1 MARPLEFGLNRFDW
15 TSTEAFAADVR
26 RAEDLGFGY
35 ALIPWNPLSRPDPY
49 MQLAVAAGQTSRI
62 RLGLLLDNPV
72 LHHPA
77 TSASSIAT
85 LDEISGGRALL
96 TYGIGD
102 TAVRWLGLPPAR
114 MSELGA
120 ATVLAK
126 RLLAGEEVEVGAAR
140 PARLRHARPVPV
152 WIAAGGPKTIEMAGG
167 VADGVF
173 LRVGRHPENL
183 RTAMAGLRRGAMAA
197 GRDPDDIGIGLI
209 LHTVTSDDP
218 AEIRPTARS
227 MAAGFYEYSPALFEI
242 PGLPWNGP
250 AVDALKKQVYPDFH
264 HAPDLAASGN
274 LVDFLDHETAVSFAL
289 SGTTHDIATQLRQAI
304 EIIGR
309 ADIVVPHPVPMPKP
323 GEPVARALRSA
334 PAGADYKTWF
344 ATEVMPLL
352 RRPPPTT
359 SDPAE

>member
-1 MARPLEFGLNRFDW
+1 MENNIGFGLNRFDW
-15 TSTEAFAADVR
+15 TSTEAFADDVK
-26 RAEDLGFGY
+26 RAEELGFSH

-49 MQLAVAAGQTSRI
+49 MQLAVAAGRTSRI

-77 TSASSIAT
+77 ASASSIAT
-85 LDEISGGRALL
+85 LDEIAGGRALL

-102 TAVRWLGLPPAR
+102 TAVRWLGLHPAR
-114 MSELGA
+114 MAELED

-126 RLLAGEEVEVGAAR
+126 RLLAGEEVDVGAVR

-152 WIAAGGPKTIEMAGG
+152 WIAAGGPKTIEMAAR

-173 LRVGRHPENL
+173 LRVGRHAENL
-183 RTAMAGLRRGAMAA
+183 RTAMAHVRRGAAAA
-197 GRDPDDIGIGLI
+197 GRSPGDIGIGLI
-209 LHTVTSDDP
+209 FHTVTSDDP
-218 AEIRPTARS
+218 DEIRAMSRS

-250 AVDALKKQVYPDFH
+250 SVDELKRKVYPDFH
-264 HAPDLAASGN
+264 HAPDLVESGR
-274 LVDFLDHETAVSFAL
+274 LVDFLDDETADSFSLFGSAQ
-289 SGTTHDIATQLRQAI
+289 DIAGQLRKAI
-304 EIIGR
+304 EIVGKV
-309 ADIVVPHPVPMPKP
+309 DIVVPHPVPMPTP
-323 GEPVARALRSA
+323 GEPVPRTLRST

-352 RRPPPTT
+352 
-359 SDPAE
+359 

>member
-1 MARPLEFGLNRFDW
+1 MGRTLEIGLNRFDW
-15 TSTEAFAADVR
+15 TSTAAFVSDVR
-26 RAEDLGFGY
+26 RAEKLGFGY

-62 RLGLLLDNPV
+62 QLGLLLDNPV

-102 TAVRWLGLPPAR
+102 TAVRWLGLRPAR
-114 MSELGA
+114 MVELER

-126 RLLAGEEVEVGAAR
+126 RLLAGAEVEVGAAR

-152 WIAAGGPKTIEMAGG
+152 WIAAGGPTTIEMAAR

-183 RTAMAGLRRGAMAA
+183 RTARARLRRGAKAA
-197 GRDPDDIGIGLI
+197 GRNPDDIGIGLI
-209 LHTVTSDDP
+209 FHTVTSDDP
-218 AEIRPTARS
+218 VEVRAISRS
-227 MAAGFYEYSPALFEI
+227 MAAGYYEYSPALFEI

-250 AVDALKKQVYPDFH
+250 PVNTLKKQVYPDFH
-264 HAPDLAASGN
+264 HAPNLVESGN
-274 LVDFLDHETAVSFAL
+274 LVDFLDEETADSFSLFGSAQDVA
-289 SGTTHDIATQLRQAI
+289 SQLRQAI

-309 ADIVVPHPVPMPKP
+309 VDIVVPHPVPMPKP
-323 GEPVARALRSA
+323 GAPITRVLRKA
-334 PAGADYKTWF
+334 PAGSDYKTWF
-344 ATEVMPLL
+344 ATDVMPLL
-352 RRPPPTT
+352 
-359 SDPAE
+359 

>member
-1 MARPLEFGLNRFDW
+1 MIGWRQMESTPEFGLNRFDW
-15 TSTEAFAADVR
+15 TSTEAFAADVG
-26 RAEDLGFGY
+26 RAEELGFGY

-102 TAVRWLGLPPAR
+102 TAVRWLGLRPAR
-114 MSELGA
+114 VVELVE

-126 RLLAGEEVEVGAAR
+126 RLLAGEEVQIGAVR
-140 PARLRHARPVPV
+140 PARLRHNRPVPV
-152 WIAAGGPKTIEMAGG
+152 WIAAGGPKTIEMAAR

-183 RTAMAGLRRGAMAA
+183 RAAMARVRCGAKVA
-197 GRDPDDIGIGLI
+197 GRNPDTIGIGLI
-209 LHTVTSDDP
+209 FHTVASDDP
-218 AEIRPTARS
+218 VDISAISRS
-227 MAAGFYEYSPALFEI
+227 MAAGYYEYSPALFEI

-250 AVDALKKQVYPDFH
+250 PVGELKRRVYPDFH
-264 HAPDLAASGN
+264 HAPDLVASGN
-274 LVDFLDHETAVSFAL
+274 LVEFLDDETAGSFSL
-289 SGTTHDIATQLRQAI
+289 FGTAQDIAAQLRQAI
-304 EIIGR
+304 EITGR
-309 ADIVVPHPVPMPKP
+309 ADIVVPHPVPMPRP
-323 GEPVARALRSA
+323 GEPIPRILRSA
-334 PAGADYKTWF
+334 PVGADYKTWF

-352 RRPPPTT
+352 
-359 SDPAE
+359 

>member
-1 MARPLEFGLNRFDW
+1 MERTPEFGLNRFDW
-15 TSTEAFAADVR
+15 TSTEAFVTDVR
-26 RAEDLGFGY
+26 RAEELGFGY

-49 MQLAVAAGQTSRI
+49 MQLGVAAGRTSWI

-114 MSELGA
+114 MAELEQ
-120 ATVLAK
+120 ATLLVK
-126 RLLAGEEVEVGAAR
+126 RLLAGEEVGVGAVRAE
-140 PARLRHARPVPV
+140 RLRHARPVPV
-152 WIAAGGPKTIEMAGG
+152 WIAAGGPKTIEMAAR

-183 RTAMAGLRRGAMAA
+183 RTAMARIRCGAAAA

-209 LHTVTSDDP
+209 FHTVTSDDP
-218 AEIRPTARS
+218 TEIRAIARS
-227 MAAGFYEYSPALFEI
+227 MAAGYYEYSPALFEI
-242 PGLPWNGP
+242 PGLPWTGP
-250 AVDALKKQVYPDFH
+250 PVEELKRRVYPDFH
-264 HAPDLAASGN
+264 HAADLVEPGN
-274 LVDFLDHETAVSFAL
+274 LVDFLDEETADSFSLFGSAR
-289 SGTTHDIATQLRQAI
+289 DIANQLRRAI
-304 EIIGR
+304 EITGR

-323 GEPVARALRSA
+323 GEPVARALHKA

-352 RRPPPTT
+352 
-359 SDPAE
+359 